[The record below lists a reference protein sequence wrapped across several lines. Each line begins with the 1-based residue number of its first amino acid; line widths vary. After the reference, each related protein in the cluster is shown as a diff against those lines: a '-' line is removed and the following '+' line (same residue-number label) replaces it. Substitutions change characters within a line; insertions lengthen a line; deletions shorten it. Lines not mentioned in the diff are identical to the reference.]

1 MITRVN
7 RLSAPVTEVTIISLV
22 NDMILG
28 LNDFLPVPILTG
40 NCVRLKFGLCHR
52 LRHILHL

>member
-1 MITRVN
+1 MITRVK

-22 NDMILG
+22 NDMILA

-40 NCVRLKFGLCHR
+40 NCVRLKFGMS
-52 LRHILHL
+52 